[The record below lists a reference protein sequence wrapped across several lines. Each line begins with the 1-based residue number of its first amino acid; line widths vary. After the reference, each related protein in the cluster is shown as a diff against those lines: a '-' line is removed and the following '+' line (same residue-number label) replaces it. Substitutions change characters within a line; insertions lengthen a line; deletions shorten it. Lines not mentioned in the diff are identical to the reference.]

1 MSHRALFALVLA
13 GLLAAPPPI
22 LGSSLATLSGVAS
35 SAGGRPLVGIDL
47 DLVNL
52 DTGQVTTVRT
62 DGSGTF
68 KARVDP
74 GLYALA
80 ARGGYAVV
88 RGPRSVHLVA
98 GQALSADLA
107 LASLREDPP
116 VGSNEDEDNKKKR
129 RRGAAVFLGVTFV
142 GLATAAAILAVHSPS
157 R

>member
-1 MSHRALFALVLA
+1 MSRRALFALVLA

-35 SAGGRPLVGIDL
+35 SAGGRPLVGVDL

-88 RGPRSVHLVA
+88 RGPRSAHLVA

-107 LASLREDPP
+107 LASLREDSSA
-116 VGSNEDEDNKKKR
+116 GSDDEENKKKR
-129 RRGAAVFLGVTFV
+129 RRGAAVFLGVTLV